1 MVKSLLFIWITA
13 VVAFFVLWALLAWVV
28 RRISE
33 KRNGKTLNEAKQV
46 ETENG
51 EQEMELS
58 EEEKQQSAP
67 ESISSEG

>member
-13 VVAFFVLWALLAWVV
+13 VVAFFVLWALLAWGV

-51 EQEMELS
+51 EQES
-58 EEEKQQSAP
+58 FPP
-67 ESISSEG
+67 EG

>member
-58 EEEKQQSAP
+58 EEDKQQSAP

>member
-13 VVAFFVLWALLAWVV
+13 VVAFFLLWALLAWVV

-58 EEEKQQSAP
+58 EEDKQQSAP